1 MKPTLGYWQSQG
13 NVVTLVDGA
22 MEFWQ
27 SKWLLLRL
35 EVAKAMIVAMGDDG
49 RSGGTYDVANG
60 GGNDAGNREAGP
72 LPWLDEG
79 VGLM

>member
-13 NVVTLVDGA
+13 NVATLVDGA
-22 MEFWQ
+22 VEFWQ

-35 EVAKAMIVAMGDDG
+35 EVAEAMRVAMGDDG

-72 LPWLDEG
+72 SPWLDEG
-79 VGLM
+79 VGSM